1 MTHEEQSAMQLDY
14 RLTQFYSESED
25 SSVTVYSPIFEELQG
40 LESRYTRPQVVAR
53 GGLKQILRVFDIK
66 TGRNVAMAKLL
77 ADAPQEMY
85 EPFLREA
92 RLTAL
97 LEHPYIIAVHDIGVG
112 KDGLPYFTMEL
123 KLGDSLGEIIKQLS
137 EGNADYLARYDKRS
151 LLVIFLKVCDAVAY
165 AHSRH
170 VLHLDLKPDNIQV
183 GDFGEVI
190 LCDWGLGEIIGSEA
204 EGKFNELLL
213 NPDLLNNMT
222 LSGMIRGTPGF
233 MAPEQVDDLENTE
246 RTDIYAL
253 GAILYTILTHHVPI
267 DGSKGEILEKTR
279 KGGIQPP
286 RLCFSHLDIPEALDA
301 VAMQALALD
310 PSKRYATADELSG
323 EVRHYISGF
332 ATSAERAS
340 LGKQLLLLYRRN
352 RRFCLTLGTGL
363 MVVAAVTIVSMG
375 QLKMK
380 EQRATEARVRAEK
393 TLALYES
400 EKKHAE
406 EVTGEYMA
414 DLIDVNRSFVNKSEF
429 VEALA
434 RIDRAVKRDPMNKE
448 AWSRKGATHFMMQ
461 QFKAAAESYTHT
473 GRRGNISSLAQEY
486 DDRKLDSDLLP
497 VADLCDL
504 IARVTKP
511 SMRDRMMMYDSSV
524 RKDRAEH
531 LLVVRAVI
539 GVLNSD
545 WNASQFDYDPSMR
558 FLSLS
563 GPGLRVLS
571 TGQDTARCA
580 LRTLS
585 LRTLDLH
592 GSGFFNLKEVVVLP
606 IETLDIRQTEVLD
619 LAPLLG
625 MKDLK
630 KVIVSPSRFPE
641 NMLEQIRKELTL
653 AVE

>member
-1 MTHEEQSAMQLDY
+1 MTPTEQPSMRPDY
-14 RLTQFYSESED
+14 RLTQFYTESEV
-25 SSVTVYSPIFEELQG
+25 SSVAAYSPIFEELHG
-40 LESRYTRPQVVAR
+40 LVNCYTKPQVVAR

-77 ADAPQEMY
+77 VDAPQEMY

-123 KLGDSLGEIIKQLS
+123 KSGDSLGEIIKQLS

-190 LCDWGLGEIIGSEA
+190 LCDWGLGEIVGFEA
-204 EGKFNELLL
+204 EGKFDELLL
-213 NPDLLNNMT
+213 NPDLLNNMA
-222 LSGMIRGTPGF
+222 LSGTIRGTPGF
-233 MAPEQVDDLENTE
+233 MAPEQVDDLESTE

-267 DGSKGEILEKTR
+267 DGNKEEIFEKTR
-279 KGGIQPP
+279 KGEIQPP
-286 RLCFSHLDIPEALDA
+286 RVRFPMLEIPEALNA
-301 VAMQALALD
+301 VAMQALARD
-310 PSKRYATADELSG
+310 PAKRYATADELSG

-332 ATSAERAS
+332 ATAAERAG
-340 LGKQLLLLYRRN
+340 LGRQLLLLYRRN
-352 RRFCLTLGTGL
+352 RRFCLTLGVGL
-363 MVVAAVTIVSMG
+363 MMVAAVTIFAMRQVRI
-375 QLKMK
+375 K
-380 EQRATEARVRAEK
+380 ERLAIEARVRAEK

-406 EVTGEYMA
+406 EVTDEYMA
-414 DLIDVNRSFVNKSEF
+414 DLIDVNRSFVNNSDF
-429 VEALA
+429 VAALA

-461 QFKAAAESYTHT
+461 QFKAAAKSYSHT
-473 GRRGNISSLAQEY
+473 SRKGNISSLAQEY
-486 DDRKLDSDLLP
+486 GDRKSDADLLSG
-497 VADLCDL
+497 ADLGEL
-504 IARVTKP
+504 IARVTQP
-511 SMRDRMMMYDSSV
+511 SMRDRMLMYDSSV
-524 RKDRAEH
+524 RKDRTEH
-531 LLVVRAVI
+531 LLVVMAMIR
-539 GVLNSD
+539 VLNPD
-545 WNASQFDYDPSMR
+545 WDTSQYDYEPSAR
-558 FLSLS
+558 RLSLA
-563 GPGLRVLS
+563 GPGLRILS
-571 TGQDTARCA
+571 SGENTSRCA
-580 LRTLS
+580 LRTLN

-592 GSGFFNLKEVVVLP
+592 GSGFFNLNELAVLN

-619 LAPLLG
+619 LAPL
-625 MKDLK
+625 MAIKDLK
-630 KVIVSPSRFPE
+630 KVIISPGRFPE
-641 NMLEQIRKELTL
+641 SMLEQIRKGIIV